1 MHFLRLLASLSAAA
15 ILAGCASTSTTSSSS
30 TGIRL
35 SDVNPNILEGRPTGS
50 NRLGLNSPND
60 IWDRVRAGF
69 TMPDLDSYLVRDRE
83 AWYTR
88 NPASITRLID
98 RSNKY
103 IYHVVEELER
113 RNMPTELALLP
124 FVESAFNPHAV
135 SSAQAAG
142 LWQFIPSTGRYY
154 SLEQNRFQDDRRDI
168 QQSTRAALDYLQ
180 RLYGMFGDWHLALA
194 AYNWGEGNV
203 QRAVNRNL
211 AAGRPA
217 GYMDIN
223 MPQETRQYVPKLQA
237 LKNIIRNPHTFD
249 TKLPNVANR
258 PYFGAVPIK
267 RDIDVA
273 QIARLAGI
281 TEDDF
286 RSLNPSLNKPVVIAA
301 INRSILLPM
310 YSIEQFRRNLDEAKN
325 QQLSSWRMWRVPRGM
340 TLAEVATE
348 VGSTESE
355 LRRVNRI
362 PPRRMVRAGSSLM
375 VPRVN
380 PTDGDISS
388 TDVRTASLNLAPESV
403 ALRTPSVENVVTVA
417 QQRRSNSEQHE
428 EQPVRR
434 AVATSARQR
443 SAARPTNGA
452 KAEVRSV
459 QAQHQH
465 NSKVAAAKGNKR
477 NRADDDDD
485 EEDNKKKPI
494 PKKGKQPAVAA
505 QGKHANHAK
514 PEPSDKGKGKA
525 KAADKEPPEK
535 AGKKPAAHSKADM
548 KKTDSPKAT
557 TAHKG
562 EPASKA
568 HAKKAEPQKA
578 DTKKAE
584 AKKPA
589 PKGKGKESR

>member
-35 SDVNPNILEGRPTGS
+35 SDVNPSILDGHPTGS
-50 NRLGLNSPND
+50 SRLGLNSPND
-60 IWDRVRAGF
+60 IWDRVRSGF
-69 TMPDLDSYLVRDRE
+69 AMPDLDSYLVRDRE

-88 NPASITRLID
+88 NPASVTRLID

-217 GYMDIN
+217 GYVDIN

-258 PYFGAVPIK
+258 PYFGSVPIK

-281 TEDDF
+281 SEDDF

-340 TLAEVATE
+340 TLAEVASE

-380 PTDGDISS
+380 PNDDDISS

-403 ALRTPSVENVVTVA
+403 ALRTPSLENVVTVA
-417 QQRRSNSEQHE
+417 QRRNNNEPRQ
-428 EQPVRR
+428 EQPVRH
-434 AVATSARQR
+434 AVATTARQQPATR
-443 SAARPTNGA
+443 STNGA
-452 KAEVRSV
+452 KAGVRST

-477 NRADDDDD
+477 NRANNDDEDDD
-485 EEDNKKKPI
+485 DNKKKPI
-494 PKKGKQPAVAA
+494 PKKGKQQAVAT
-505 QGKHANHAK
+505 QGKHTK
-514 PEPSDKGKGKA
+514 PEPAGKGKGKT
-525 KAADKEPPEK
+525 ADKAPSEK
-535 AGKKPAAHSKADM
+535 AGKKPAAQSKADV
-548 KKTDSPKAT
+548 KKADTPKAT
-557 TAHKG
+557 SAKKG
-562 EPASKA
+562 EPTTKA
-568 HAKKAEPQKA
+568 HAKK
-578 DTKKAE
+578 
-584 AKKPA
+584 PA
-589 PKGKGKESR
+589 AKGKNQGSR